1 MIEAS
6 WAPGQLSSFSAWIQ
20 VEALDRPNLLR
31 DITSVISD
39 AGANIVGAS
48 SRTDRD
54 RVAVLRYEVELS
66 DPGQLDRLLAGVRR
80 IASVYEAFR
89 LRPG

>member
-6 WAPGQLSSFSAWIQ
+6 WAPGQLTSVSAWIQ

-31 DITSVISD
+31 DITSIISD
-39 AGANIVGAS
+39 AEANIVGAS

-66 DPGQLDRLLAGVRR
+66 DLSQLDRLLAGVRR
-80 IASVYEAFR
+80 VAGVYDAFR